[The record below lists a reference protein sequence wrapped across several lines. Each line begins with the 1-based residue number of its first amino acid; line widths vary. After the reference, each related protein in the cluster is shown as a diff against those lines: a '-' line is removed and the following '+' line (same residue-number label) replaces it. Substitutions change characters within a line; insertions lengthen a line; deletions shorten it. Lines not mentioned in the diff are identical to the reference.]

1 MAKPAVLK
9 EALTLSGPA
18 GRLEALLETPRDCDG
33 RAIAVLCHPHPQFQG
48 TMLNKVVHTMGRAAN
63 DLRAPALRF
72 NFRGVG
78 ASDGD
83 FAQGRGEADD
93 ALAVIDWA
101 RENYPGA
108 ALWLC
113 GFSFGAMVACRAA
126 LVARPDW
133 LVSIAPPAE
142 RMAGLLEGREPDG
155 RWLVIQG
162 DADAVVHCDSVVSWV
177 DSLSHKPKLV
187 ILTGVEHFFHGRLTL
202 LRQTLVEHLGDGG
215 YDDR

>member
-9 EALTLSGPA
+9 EALTLNGPA
-18 GRLEALLETPRDCDG
+18 GRLEALLETPRDGDG

-63 DLRAPALRF
+63 DLGAPALRF

-78 ASDGD
+78 ASDGE
-83 FAQGRGEADD
+83 FAEGRGEADD
-93 ALAVIDWA
+93 ALAAIDWA
-101 RENYPGA
+101 RARYPDA

-126 LVARPDW
+126 LTAQPDW
-133 LVSIAPPAE
+133 LVSVAPPAE
-142 RMAGLLEGREPDG
+142 RMAGLLEGQEPKG

-162 DADAVVHCDSVVSWV
+162 DADAVVHCASVVNWV
-177 DSLSHKPKLV
+177 DSLNRTPRLV
-187 ILTGVEHFFHGRLTL
+187 ILPDVEHFFHGRLTL
-202 LRQTLVEHLGDGG
+202 LRQTLVEHLGGE
-215 YDDR
+215 RTE